1 MYDCTVIFGRE
12 RAQRLWELMREANGT
27 ACPCARGG
35 PCIFDWSQRDSRSVA
50 TQASKAS
57 GGRRTADLSGGR

>member
-12 RAQRLWELMREANGT
+12 RAQKLWELMREASGT

-35 PCIFDWSQRDSRSVA
+35 PCIFDWAHRDSFSVV
-50 TQASKAS
+50 THASEAPGS
-57 GGRRTADLSGGR
+57 ERNG